1 MPLSML
7 LRIVPQALAL
17 TLLLASGAVASEVQF
32 RSSAPLRDRGDA
44 GIESALEDALGRLL
58 VRVTGR
64 RTAIDLLANFP
75 PASSIVRH
83 WREVEGNRLEAEF
96 DEALVRRVLDE
107 AGEGIWEGERPRVTI
122 WLVVN
127 DGERWFFR
135 PSGFADP
142 TGTTVDVR
150 GVISR
155 ALSQALKEVS
165 ELRGIG
171 IDFAP
176 QSDVAS
182 YGECAEDLWTGF
194 AACLPDGNDE
204 FLILG
209 RVAVPS
215 ALDNIEWNLRE
226 NGLWRRVWE
235 SDAGEAVHTVTD
247 ILAARFMAT
256 QGPVRSYLLAVAPV
270 PDLAAYEELKEGLA
284 RLQAV
289 REWQVDGAAG
299 DSLTLRITSRTAEAP
314 LRDALSTLG
323 IPFELSKM
331 GS

>member
-1 MPLSML
+1 ML

-17 TLLLASGAVASEVQF
+17 TLLLASGAVASESQF
-32 RSSAPLRDRGDA
+32 RSTAPLRDRTDA
-44 GIESALEDALGRLL
+44 GVESAIEDALGRLL

-64 RTAIDLLANFP
+64 RAAVDLVANYP
-75 PASSIVRH
+75 PASSIVQR
-83 WREVEGNRLEAEF
+83 WREVDGNRLEAEF
-96 DEALVRRVLDE
+96 DEALVRQVLDE
-107 AGEGIWEGERPRVTI
+107 AGESIWEGERTRVTI

-127 DGERWFFR
+127 DGERWFFQ
-135 PSGFADP
+135 PVESADP
-142 TGTTVDVR
+142 ASTTVDVR
-150 GVISR
+150 SVIGR
-155 ALSQALKEVS
+155 ALSQALEEAS

-194 AACLPDGNDE
+194 VACLPEGNDE

-215 ALDNIEWNLRE
+215 ALDNIEWSLRE

-235 SDAGEAVHTVTD
+235 SNAGEAVHTAAD

-270 PDLAAYEELKEGLA
+270 PDLAAYDRLKEGLA

-289 REWQVDGAAG
+289 REWQVDGVSG

-314 LRDALSTLG
+314 LRNALSTLG
-323 IPFELSKM
+323 IPFELSRM

>member
-17 TLLLASGAVASEVQF
+17 TLLLASGAVADESQF
-32 RSSAPLRDRGDA
+32 RSTAPLRDRGEA
-44 GIESALEDALGRLL
+44 GVESALEDALGRLL

-64 RTAIDLLANFP
+64 RAAVDLVANFP

-107 AGEGIWEGERPRVTI
+107 AGEGIWEGERPRVTL

-135 PSGFADP
+135 PAGPVDP
-142 TGTTVDVR
+142 AGTSVDVR
-150 GVISR
+150 SVISR
-155 ALSQALKEVS
+155 ALSEALKETS

-176 QSDVAS
+176 QSDAAS
-182 YGECAEDLWTGF
+182 NGECAEELWTGF
-194 AACLPDGNDE
+194 VGCLPDANDE

-215 ALDNIEWNLRE
+215 ALGNIEWSLRE
-226 NGLWRRVWE
+226 NGLWRRVWV
-235 SDAGEAVHTVTD
+235 SDAGEAVHTATD

-256 QGPVRSYLLAVAPV
+256 QGPVRSYLMAVAPV

-314 LRDALSTLG
+314 LRNALATLG
-323 IPFELSKM
+323 VPFELSRM
-331 GS
+331 GP